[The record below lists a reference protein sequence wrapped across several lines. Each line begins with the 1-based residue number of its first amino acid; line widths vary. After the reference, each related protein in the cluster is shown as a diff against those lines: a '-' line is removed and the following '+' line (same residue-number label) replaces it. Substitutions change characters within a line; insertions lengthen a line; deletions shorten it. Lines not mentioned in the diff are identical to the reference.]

1 MYDVERL
8 LNNIDRVYNST
19 TALKILKDFERV
31 LDEYFDIYVYDNWED
46 GELLQGPMSSKYWVT
61 CCFMWSDKKRPDE
74 AAIKRLR
81 SNNVLVQTG
90 TNYFVKPKKIKS
102 TDDVRPGTKKGKLQ
116 REKIFIVKIKMPKSL
131 MKSVYGGQ
139 DIFDQ
144 NEVEDAEL
152 AQQPPV
158 EDIATDDMAGLGGP
172 GEPAAD
178 PAAVPAAVPAADP
191 LAPGGI

>member
-31 LDEYFDIYVYDNWED
+31 LDEYFDIYVYDNWDD

-61 CCFMWSDKKRPDE
+61 CYFMWPDSKRPDD

-81 SNNVLVQTG
+81 SNNVLVKTG
-90 TNYFVKPKKIKS
+90 TSYFVKPKKIKK

-116 REKIFIVKIKMPKSL
+116 REKIFVVGIKMPKSL

-139 DIFDQ
+139 DIFAMS
-144 NEVEDAEL
+144 EVEDAEL

-158 EDIATDDMAGLGGP
+158 EDIDTGDMAGLGGP
-172 GEPAAD
+172 GGPTAD
-178 PAAVPAAVPAADP
+178 PAAVPAADP